1 MSTTALDKTP
11 YVYSAS
17 QIKTYVL
24 CPRKWYWEYPM
35 GIKAPSGP
43 AAELGTRVHRVLE
56 RWFREGIPPNR
67 HTAEGK
73 IATVGLE
80 YLPLPGPFLEVERY
94 IHFQV
99 GDFQYRGYV
108 DLGFTADDGPW
119 VVDHKTTGDFGWALG
134 PDDLLHDVQ
143 ALLYAKESL
152 DRHQVDE
159 LTLMW
164 LYYRTRGKAIAQP
177 TICTV
182 TRPQVESGFRL
193 IESTVAEIDK
203 IRLTVIDD
211 PMSVTPNPQAC
222 EAFGGC
228 PHIKR
233 CGMTAKQRIKAIMA
247 QAGKREGLASRMR
260 ARSQS
265 TDGDAAPARPVAKPG
280 MNPPESPSDEEAL
293 STTPAEPAG
302 DGKKAAKKAAKKKAA
317 KKVTSSKGKGGKGKG
332 GKGKRNPLAAA
343 RNKDKDEPKDEA
355 AAEPEDET
363 AAEPEDETSPAANS
377 EPASDAESEAASE
390 EEPEPKPKPKPK
402 PRKPKAPAVA
412 VGPFTVGDKKT
423 AFVLL
428 HMAALMG
435 GGGSDRIQEAAQAF
449 STFEGLYGDD

>member
-1 MSTTALDKTP
+1 MSTTALGKTP

-73 IATVGLE
+73 IASVGLE
-80 YLPLPGPFLEVERY
+80 HLPLPGPYLEVERY

-108 DLGFTADDGPW
+108 DLGFVGEDGPW
-119 VVDHKTTGDFGWALG
+119 VIDHKTTGDFGWALG
-134 PDDLLHDVQ
+134 PEDLLHDVQ

-152 DRHQVDE
+152 DRHNVDE

-177 TICTV
+177 TIRTV
-182 TRPQVESGFRL
+182 TRPQVESGFRI

-203 IRLTVIDD
+203 IRLTVIQD
-211 PMSVTPNPQAC
+211 PMSVTANAQAC

-228 PHIKR
+228 PHLKR
-233 CGMTAKQRIKAIMA
+233 CGMTANERIKAIMA
-247 QAGKREGLASRMR
+247 KAGKKEGLAAKMR

-265 TDGDAAPARPVAKPG
+265 SSGGDAPARPVAQPQL
-280 MNPPESPSDEEAL
+280 NPPESPSDEEAL
-293 STTPAEPAG
+293 STTPAEPVASPKTTKKAPKKVT
-302 DGKKAAKKAAKKKAA
+302 KKAAKKAAS
-317 KKVTSSKGKGGKGKG
+317 SSKGKRRKG
-332 GKGKRNPLAAA
+332 NPLAAA
-343 RNKDKDEPKDEA
+343 RNKGKDEPKDE
-355 AAEPEDET
+355 ETVEEETSDET
-363 AAEPEDETSPAANS
+363 VTETEASEETGAANS
-377 EPASDAESEAASE
+377 DPKPDAEAASE
-390 EEPEPKPKPKPK
+390 EEAAPKPKPK
-402 PRKPKAPAVA
+402 PRKPKAAAVTA
-412 VGPFTVGDKKT
+412 GPFQVADKQT

-428 HMAALMG
+428 HMAALIG
-435 GGGSDRIQEAAQAF
+435 GGGSDRMQEAAKAF
-449 STFEGLYGDD
+449 SVFEGLYGDD